1 MGTTACPMTPKEE
14 FDRHLALLR
23 SVKTIAVVGMSP
35 DARRPSNEV
44 GLYLREK
51 GYTIIPIHPTA
62 EKIGELKVYPSLK
75 SAAEACGTI
84 DLVDLFVAGERTR
97 PVIEEALALHIKNI
111 WFQPGA
117 ESPETEA
124 WAKSQGL
131 EVISGAC
138 TMAVLERSGA

>member
-1 MGTTACPMTPKEE
+1 MTPKSE
-14 FDRHLALLR
+14 FERQLAMLR

-62 EKIGELKVYPSLK
+62 EKIGDLKVYPSLR
-75 SAAEACGTI
+75 SAADACGAI

-97 PVIEEALALHIKNI
+97 PVIEEAVALNLRRI

-117 ESPETEA
+117 ENAESEA

-131 EVISGAC
+131 DVVSGAC
-138 TMAVLERSGA
+138 VMAVLERGAQ